1 MQQNS
6 ISLDELLEQG
16 DALPTLPEIYTKV
29 SAQLDD
35 IDASVEDIGQTV
47 ATDPAISYKILTM
60 VNSAYFGLPNEISSI
75 SQAISLIGRFRLK
88 QILIGALLSEVFKGL
103 DSPNF
108 LLKDFWE
115 HSIRTAIIAKQLAI
129 DSDYAEEPETIFT
142 AGLLHDVGRLILAAQ
157 RPEVLPEID
166 QRSVLNRI
174 EIAQAEIDII
184 GISHTEIGGALMQK
198 WDFPDLIWVCVRNHH
213 RPDYHG
219 AFFNAAQFIYLA
231 NQLAHHDTPNDETET
246 GVILSQIPNWQNADV
261 SLASIFKAGR
271 IAEEMVFDVMK
282 SLGMQN

>member
-1 MQQNS
+1 MQQYQ
-6 ISLDELLEQG
+6 ISLDELLKQG

-35 IDASVEDIGQTV
+35 IDASVDDIGETV
-47 ATDPAISYKILTM
+47 STDPAISYKILTM
-60 VNSAYFGLPNEISSI
+60 VNSAYFGLRNEISSI

-88 QILIGALLSEVFKGL
+88 QILIGALLGEVFKGL
-103 DSPNF
+103 DSQHF
-108 LLKDFWE
+108 SLKDFWE

-129 DSDYAEEPETIFT
+129 DSDYSEEPETIFT

-166 QRSVLNRI
+166 QRSILNHI
-174 EIAQAEIDII
+174 EITRAEVDII

-198 WDFPDLIWVCVRNHH
+198 WDFPDLIWVCVLNHH

-219 AFFNAAQFIYLA
+219 PFFNAAQFIYLA
-231 NQLAHHDTPNDETET
+231 NQLAHHDATNDEDET
-246 GVILSQIPNWQNADV
+246 CMILSQIPNWQNADV
-261 SLASIFKAGR
+261 SLTSIFKACR

-282 SLGMQN
+282 SLGMH